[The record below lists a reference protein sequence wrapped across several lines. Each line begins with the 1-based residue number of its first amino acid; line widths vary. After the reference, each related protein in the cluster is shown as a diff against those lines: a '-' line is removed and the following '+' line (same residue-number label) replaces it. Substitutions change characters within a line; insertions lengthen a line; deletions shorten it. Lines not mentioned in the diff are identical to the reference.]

1 MKNSDAERLFN
12 DNIALAYF
20 ARNRYG
26 WMFRGF
32 REISPEDVTQICLLA
47 LWNAA
52 LHFDG
57 SRGCLFST
65 FAVSHMRGE
74 MKKALRSAMR
84 EARFCAV
91 SIDAYAP
98 GEREDGSGECNRYD
112 IPSPEDVGI
121 AAAAVSDLNAFIF
134 TLPERTRRVLACR
147 EAGMRQAEIGRAL
160 GISQVHVSRI
170 LRQAAQAFRS
180 TDPEGENL

>member
-1 MKNSDAERLFN
+1 MKNNDAERLFN

-32 REISPEDVTQICLLA
+32 REISPEDVSQICLLA

-52 LHFDG
+52 LRFDG

-74 MKKALRSAMR
+74 MKKALRAEIR
-84 EARFCAV
+84 EARFCAA
-91 SIDAYAP
+91 SIDACAP
-98 GEREDGSGECNRYD
+98 GEREDGAGDGSRCE
-112 IPSPEDVGI
+112 IPSPEDVGC
-121 AAAAVSDLNAFIF
+121 AAVASSDLNAFIS

-170 LRQAAQAFRS
+170 LRQAASQYRD
-180 TDPEGENL
+180 TKTN